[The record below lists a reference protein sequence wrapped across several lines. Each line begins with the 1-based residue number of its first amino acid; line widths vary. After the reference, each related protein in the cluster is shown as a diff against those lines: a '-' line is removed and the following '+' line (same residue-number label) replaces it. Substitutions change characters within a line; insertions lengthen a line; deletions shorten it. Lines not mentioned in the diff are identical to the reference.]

1 MPQFRLFFFLA
12 LDYRHEFGCRL
23 HRGKQSQDSVV
34 QITMMAVSTAYRHY
48 GDLLVEFS
56 PSRRESVSYRLEA
69 WRGYVCP
76 CSRKTNLLYNFI
88 QFDRS
93 AFLTYSIEKI
103 KLQ

>member
-69 WRGYVCP
+69 WRGICLSMFP
-76 CSRKTNLLYNFI
+76 RNKFI
-88 QFDRS
+88 VK
-93 AFLTYSIEKI
+93 LHSIRQI
-103 KLQ
+103 GISDI